1 MARFSQGLLQ
11 GLMQPAFGQN
21 LYEVGRAAAAGPAMT
36 RASQR
41 MKEEREQTQ
50 RGVTGGLF
58 GLEQTV
64 AEGRDYQD
72 ALGSLVGLGATP
84 EQIAQAEQRGQVKRQ
99 ATIAQEQLETKE
111 RNRQALEDR
120 AVSIAQE
127 RGNNRMV
134 AALKGADT
142 KFIRDYLASKPEQA
156 EIGLTITEWQ
166 NNAGQIVEK
175 TVQGKDGKTRR
186 LGDNTLMSTQ
196 DLEGLS
202 IRSKPATT
210 VNVSST
216 QETQLAKDLGGA
228 LANEVTTANALA
240 TEAESNLSLIAEARI
255 IANDNPN
262 IFGAGANT
270 LDGARRATQQAM
282 TLLGVPQ
289 EDPMYQK
296 IANAT
301 TASGVI
307 NAFTQDFVRSRL
319 QATKGAISNREFEA
333 FIASVPNL
341 LSTAEGYDKLLTY
354 MESANTRQILRA
366 SALSKAGADSKKIQ
380 AAKNNWSKFIRD
392 FPATAFIP
400 SNDVEKMWRL
410 YESGEGKKENM
421 TFVTSVIDS
430 EGKTTAPKRITYK
443 EIEGLAKKAGM
454 PPMLFLRRLYLDN
467 NTDISFVMPY

>member
-1 MARFSQGLLQ
+1 M
-11 GLMQPAFGQN
+11 
-21 LYEVGRAAAAGPAMT
+21 
-36 RASQR
+36 
-41 MKEEREQTQ
+41 
-50 RGVTGGLF
+50 
-58 GLEQTV
+58 
-64 AEGRDYQD
+64 
-72 ALGSLVGLGATP
+72 
-84 EQIAQAEQRGQVKRQ
+84 
-99 ATIAQEQLETKE
+99 
-111 RNRQALEDR
+111 EDR

-166 NNAGQIVEK
+166 NKAGQIVEK

-216 QETQLAKDLGGA
+216 QETQLAKDLGSA
-228 LANEVTTANALA
+228 LANEVTTANAFA

-282 TLLGVPQ
+282 TLLGVPV

-301 TASGVI
+301 TATGVI

-366 SALSKAGADSKKIQ
+366 SALSKAGTNPQKIQ

-421 TFVTSVIDS
+421 TFVTSVTDS
-430 EGKTTAPKRITYK
+430 EGKTTDPKRITYK

-454 PPMLFLRRLYLDN
+454 PPMLFLRRLYLDK